1 MRHEKEAI
9 LRKGA
14 ISKSRS
20 RSRGQPVGSN
30 MSSNE
35 VLTLMPQ
42 KQVNDYPSGKQGAQT
57 VKMYDGSD
65 ESAVPA
71 WYKTLKKNF
80 SK

>member
-1 MRHEKEAI
+1 M
-9 LRKGA
+9 RKGV

-20 RSRGQPVGSN
+20 RSRGQQPASN
-30 MSSNE
+30 MSSSD
-35 VLTLMPQ
+35 VLNLMPTQ
-42 KQVNDYPSGKQGAQT
+42 KVTSHDSFHGKSGAQT

-71 WYKTLKKNF
+71 WYKVLKKNF